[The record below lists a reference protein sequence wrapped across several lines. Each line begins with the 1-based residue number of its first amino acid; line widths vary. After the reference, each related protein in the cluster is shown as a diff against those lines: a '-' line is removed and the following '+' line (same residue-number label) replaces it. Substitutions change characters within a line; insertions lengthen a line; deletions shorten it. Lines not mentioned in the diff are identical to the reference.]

1 VEKKT
6 NSPFLVSIDPG
17 VYSCAVA
24 IWKAPSGPLGTREAV
39 LYGAGLS
46 VPSYASQ
53 TPLEVLSF
61 IESLGASLAP
71 VIIETPVKYAT
82 RRSTH
87 RDVERMLVVVRA
99 LRAAYPPSSWFEVSP
114 FGWKGNTPKG
124 IQAARII
131 SALSKDEHDAVTWP
145 KKSLRH
151 NVIDA
156 IGIGLW
162 HTGRLGRGSV

>member
-1 VEKKT
+1 MEKET
-6 NSPFLVSIDPG
+6 TTPFLVSIDPG

-24 IWKAPSGPLGTREAV
+24 VWKACNGPLGTSEPV

-46 VPSYASQ
+46 TPSDASR
-53 TPLEVLSF
+53 TSLEVLTL

-71 VIIETPVKYAT
+71 VVIETPVKYAT

-87 RDVERMLVVVRA
+87 KDVERMLVVVRE
-99 LRAAYPPSSWFEVSP
+99 LKSAYPPASWREVSP
-114 FGWKGNTPKG
+114 FAWKGNTPKG
-124 IQAARII
+124 IQAARIL
-131 SALSKDEHDAVTWP
+131 SALSKEEHDAVTWP